1 MARKTPVRGY
11 GCRICAARET
21 AGFSQAY
28 LAAELGLTRGA
39 AAISNIETEKH
50 EPRFSLVGR
59 ISDVLDV
66 SLDSLWGKAE
76 DSYSTPNLESIEA
89 LVGREVID
97 ARQETMIVGGEVIQ
111 VATVWIGLTN
121 EWNALGI
128 TMSAD
133 INGMLAEMGYPE
145 RTGELI
151 ASRTVGGTPDSAAE
165 PGQDSKGGE

>member
-76 DSYSTPNLESIEA
+76 DSKEEAYVEHLIERLGTSNRVLNTLVTAIEEVAGPAA
-89 LVGREVID
+89 LNID
-97 ARQETMIVGGEVIQ
+97 RWNHVRKAILSSVPVTDPAMSQARF
-111 VATVWIGLTN
+111 
-121 EWNALGI
+121 
-128 TMSAD
+128 
-133 INGMLAEMGYPE
+133 EMT
-145 RTGELI
+145 R
-151 ASRTVGGTPDSAAE
+151 PDS
-165 PGQDSKGGE
+165 D